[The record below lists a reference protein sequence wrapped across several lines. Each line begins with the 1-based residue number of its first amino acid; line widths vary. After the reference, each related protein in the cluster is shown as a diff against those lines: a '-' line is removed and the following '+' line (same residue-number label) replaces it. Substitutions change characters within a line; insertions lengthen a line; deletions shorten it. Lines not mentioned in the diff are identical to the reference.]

1 MHKKFGKD
9 RACACEDILADRQTH
24 RQTGIIIT
32 ILRQSSCGRSN
43 KKKNLSQEPISLESP
58 VRVLV
63 DEGRPA
69 KKCKWELYT
78 VKQQGVKDDGAMEG
92 ENGGST
98 NEDDLACATMD
109 MSAIER

>member
-1 MHKKFGKD
+1 MASANGVYTIRHDIFILT
-9 RACACEDILADRQTH
+9 RARRLTDSQLDLPNEAVTA
-24 RQTGIIIT
+24 
-32 ILRQSSCGRSN
+32 
-43 KKKNLSQEPISLESP
+43 KVAKKNLSQEPISLESP